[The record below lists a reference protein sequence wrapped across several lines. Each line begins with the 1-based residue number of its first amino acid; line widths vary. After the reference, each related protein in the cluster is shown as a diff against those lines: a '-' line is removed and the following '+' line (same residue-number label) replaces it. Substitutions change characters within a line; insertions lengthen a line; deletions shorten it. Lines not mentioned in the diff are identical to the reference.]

1 MERPTNAT
9 CLAGS
14 YTNDHGASGLEG
26 PQQFEETR
34 SLEEAP
40 PSRGLVYLARAFEHG
55 GASNCKGP
63 TLCLKLY
70 NF

>member
-1 MERPTNAT
+1 MERSTNAT

-14 YTNDHGASGLEG
+14 YTNDYGASGLEG

-40 PSRGLVYLARAFEHG
+40 CREV
-55 GASNCKGP
+55 
-63 TLCLKLY
+63 
-70 NF
+70 

>member
-14 YTNDHGASGLEG
+14 YANDYGASGLEG

-40 PSRGLVYLARAFEHG
+40 CREV
-55 GASNCKGP
+55 
-63 TLCLKLY
+63 
-70 NF
+70 